1 MLVVS
6 RQSALK
12 HCCKAKFTFA
22 NALTQTGLRMKDWG
36 SAIIVALL
44 SVWPASAKVEKSDA
58 AGFVLVYEDD
68 VAVPPDVA
76 FARFLE
82 IGKWWSSDH
91 SYSGDA
97 SNMKISSGPGGCW
110 CETVP
115 GGGHVQHMQVVNVQ
129 PGSLL
134 VLSGGLGPLQFL
146 GVSGSMT
153 ISFAPK
159 EAGTHVSLR
168 YVVGGYDPDKF
179 AKWPAAVDLVLG
191 AGFES
196 YLAFAAK

>member
-1 MLVVS
+1 MRHRPRDVGQAEVAS
-6 RQSALK
+6 GVAEG
-12 HCCKAKFTFA
+12 KAFVIDA
-22 NALTQTGLRMKDWG
+22 H
-36 SAIIVALL
+36 
-44 SVWPASAKVEKSDA
+44 KVQD
-58 AGFVLVYEDD
+58 
-68 VAVPPDVA
+68 
-76 FARFLE
+76 
-82 IGKWWSSDH
+82 
-91 SYSGDA
+91 
-97 SNMKISSGPGGCW
+97 GG
-110 CETVP
+110 
-115 GGGHVQHMQVVNVQ
+115 MQVVNVQ

-191 AGFES
+191 AF
-196 YLAFAAK
+196 L